1 MIAVAGYYRYLA
13 GDRITLEANPIPNLR
28 LGQKIEA

>member
-13 GDRITLEANPIPNLR
+13 GERDALTLDVDPGLAI
-28 LGQKIEA
+28 A